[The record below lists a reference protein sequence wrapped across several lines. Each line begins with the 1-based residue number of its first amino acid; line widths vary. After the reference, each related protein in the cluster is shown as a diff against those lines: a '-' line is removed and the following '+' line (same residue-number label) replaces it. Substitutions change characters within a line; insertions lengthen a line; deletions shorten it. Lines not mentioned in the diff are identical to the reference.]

1 MTIDKRIEPQELS
14 QHSSRQSCWLA
25 IHGTVWDVTCFID
38 KHPGGANMI
47 LSNTGKDAT
56 PAYEDFHSPELIEQ
70 TLGSDAKRGL
80 LRPETIV
87 EKAQRDG
94 IEDKKISSKVN
105 QPSLR
110 AMISLADFEKMA
122 SIHMSPMAWAYVTSG
137 ADDEISCLEN
147 ARAYSKVFLR
157 PRVLRDV
164 QTVDCSTTILGQKS
178 SLPFYTSPVGLGK
191 MVHPDGECAIAS
203 AVGKEGIIQVVNTV
217 SSMPIEQ
224 IMESRVNT
232 EQPIFW
238 QLYADRDL
246 NKSVAFVRR
255 VEQAG
260 VKAIWL
266 TVDSPV
272 VGKRERDE
280 RATASGAD
288 TETMEEIVGNDKA
301 TGLATTNTGFINA
314 GIDWSIVDWL
324 RRITTLP
331 IVVKGIQCYED
342 AAIAFER
349 KVDGI
354 VLSNHGGRSQD
365 TSQPPLL
372 TLLEINRFAPHV
384 LGKHM
389 EIFVDGGIRRGTDI
403 IKALALGATAV
414 GIGRPTLFSMA
425 GGFGSYGVRR
435 MIQILRR
442 ELQINMAMI
451 GARDFGGLDAS
462 MLNTRQLEYM
472 LSSGYCK
479 L

>member
-1 MTIDKRIEPQELS
+1 MASHIEPQELS
-14 QHSSRQSCWLA
+14 QHASRQSCWIA
-25 IHGTVWDVTCFID
+25 IHGTVWDVTTFVD
-38 KHPGGANMI
+38 KHPGGANLI
-47 LSNTGKDAT
+47 LSQGGKDAT
-56 PAYEDFHSPELIEQ
+56 SAYEDFHSSELVEQ
-70 TLGSDAKRGL
+70 TLGLDAKRGA
-80 LRPETIV
+80 LRPETAA
-87 EKAQRDG
+87 EKFQRDALQ
-94 IEDKKISSKVN
+94 EKKIPSKAK

-110 AMISLADFEKMA
+110 AMISLADFEKMG
-122 SIHMSPMAWAYVTSG
+122 SIHMSPTAWAYVTSG
-137 ADDEISCLEN
+137 ADDEISCREN

-164 QTVDCSTTILGQKS
+164 RTVDCSTTILGQKS
-178 SLPFYTSPVGLGK
+178 GLPFYTSPVGLGK

-224 IMESRVNT
+224 IMESRVNA
-232 EQPIFW
+232 EQPVFW

-246 NKSVAFVRR
+246 DKSAAFVRR
-255 VEQAG
+255 VERAG

-280 RATASGAD
+280 RATASGVD
-288 TETMEEIVGNDKA
+288 TETLEDIVEGDKA
-301 TGLATTNTGFINA
+301 TGLAATNTGFINA

-324 RRITTLP
+324 RNITHLP

-342 AAIAFER
+342 AAIAFEH

-365 TSQPPLL
+365 TAQPPLL
-372 TLLEINRFAPHV
+372 TLLEINKFTPHI

-389 EIFVDGGIRRGTDI
+389 EVFVDGGIRRGTDI

-425 GGFGSYGVRR
+425 GGFGSHGVRR
-435 MIQILRR
+435 MIQVLRR
-442 ELQINMAMI
+442 ELQINMAMV
-451 GARDFGGLDAS
+451 GARNIDEINES
-462 MLNTRQLEYM
+462 MLNARQLEHM
-472 LSSGYCK
+472 LSFGHHK

>member
-1 MTIDKRIEPQELS
+1 MANLIEPQELS
-14 QHSSRQSCWLA
+14 QHASRQSCWLSL
-25 IHGTVWDVTCFID
+25 HGTVWDVTAFMNE
-38 KHPGGANMI
+38 HPGGASLI
-47 LSNTGKDAT
+47 LSNSGKDAT
-56 PAYEDFHSPELIEQ
+56 SAYEDFHSAELVEKI
-70 TLGSDAKRGL
+70 LGSDARRGL
-80 LRPETIV
+80 LRPETV
-87 EKAQRDG
+87 AEQAQRD
-94 IEDKKISSKVN
+94 ELQKQKASSKAK

-110 AMISLADFEKMA
+110 AMVSLADFEKMA
-122 SIHMSPMAWAYVTSG
+122 SSHMSPTAWAYVISG

-164 QTVDCSTTILGQKS
+164 RTVDCSTTILGQKS

-191 MVHPDGECAIAS
+191 MVHPDGESAIAS

-224 IMESRVNT
+224 IMESRVNE
-232 EQPIFW
+232 EQPVFW

-246 NKSVAFVRR
+246 DKSVAFVRR
-255 VEQAG
+255 VERAG

-280 RATASGAD
+280 RATASGAG
-288 TETMEEIVGNDKA
+288 TETMEEIVDSDRT
-301 TGLATTNTGFINA
+301 TGLAATNTGFINA

-331 IVVKGIQCYED
+331 IVIKGIQCHED
-342 AAIAFER
+342 AAIAFEH
-349 KVDGI
+349 KVNGI

-365 TSQPPLL
+365 TAQPPLL
-372 TLLEINRFAPHV
+372 TLLEINRFAPHI

-389 EIFVDGGIRRGTDI
+389 EVFVDGGVRRGTDI

-435 MIQILRR
+435 MIQILRK

-451 GARDFGGLDAS
+451 GARSIGELDAS
-462 MLNTRQLEYM
+462 MLNVRQLEHM
-472 LSSGYCK
+472 LPSGCCK

>member
-1 MTIDKRIEPQELS
+1 MAAHIEPQDLS
-14 QHSSRQSCWLA
+14 QHNSRQSCWLA
-25 IHGTVWDVTCFID
+25 IHGTVWDVTSFID
-38 KHPGGANMI
+38 KHPGGASLI
-47 LSNTGKDAT
+47 LSNSGKDAT
-56 PAYEDFHSPELIEQ
+56 STYEDFHSPEIVKQ
-70 TLGSDAKRGL
+70 TLGLDAKRGL
-80 LRPETIV
+80 LRPETPA
-87 EKAQRDG
+87 ERSQRNG
-94 IEDKKISSKVN
+94 IEEKKLSAKAK

-110 AMISLADFEKMA
+110 AMVSLADFEKMA
-122 SIHMSPMAWAYVTSG
+122 SVHMSPAAWAYVISG
-137 ADDEISCLEN
+137 ADDEISCHEN

-157 PRVLRDV
+157 PRVLRNV

-191 MVHPDGECAIAS
+191 MVHPDGECAIAN

-224 IMESRVNT
+224 IMVSRVNA
-232 EQPIFW
+232 EQPVFW

-246 NKSVAFVRR
+246 DKSITFVRR
-255 VEQAG
+255 VERAG

-280 RATASGAD
+280 RAAASGDA
-288 TETMEEIVGNDKA
+288 TETMEEIVESDKA
-301 TGLATTNTGFINA
+301 TGLAVANTGFINA

-324 RRITTLP
+324 RRITKLP
-331 IVVKGIQCYED
+331 IVIKGIQRHED
-342 AAIAFER
+342 AAIAFDH
-349 KVDGI
+349 KVNGI

-365 TSQPPLL
+365 TAQPPLL
-372 TLLEINRFAPHV
+372 TLLEINKFAPHI

-389 EIFVDGGIRRGTDI
+389 EVFVDGGIRRGTDI
-403 IKALALGATAV
+403 VKALALGATAV

-435 MIQILRR
+435 MIQVLRR
-442 ELQINMAMI
+442 ELEINMAMI
-451 GARDFGGLDAS
+451 GARNIDELDSS

-472 LSSGYCK
+472 LSSDYCK

>member
-1 MTIDKRIEPQELS
+1 MSSQIEPQELS
-14 QHSSRQSCWLA
+14 QHASRQSCWIA
-25 IHGTVWDVTCFID
+25 IHGTAWDVTTFID
-38 KHPGGANMI
+38 KHPGGASLI
-47 LSNTGKDAT
+47 LSQSGKDAT
-56 PAYEDFHSPELIEQ
+56 SAYEDFHSPELVEQ
-70 TLGSDAKRGL
+70 TLGLDAKRGS
-80 LRPETIV
+80 LRPETAA
-87 EKAQRDG
+87 EKLRRDVLQ
-94 IEDKKISSKVN
+94 DKKIPSQAK

-110 AMISLADFEKMA
+110 AMISLADFQKMA
-122 SIHMSPMAWAYVTSG
+122 SVHMSPTAWAYVISG
-137 ADDEISCLEN
+137 ADDEISCREN

-164 QTVDCSTTILGQKS
+164 QTVNCSTTILGQKS

-224 IMESRVNT
+224 IMESRLNA
-232 EQPIFW
+232 EQPVFW

-246 NKSVAFVRR
+246 NKSVAFVKR
-255 VEQAG
+255 VERAG

-280 RATASGAD
+280 RMTSSGD
-288 TETMEEIVGNDKA
+288 VVETMEEVVGNDKA
-301 TGLATTNTGFINA
+301 TGLAATNTGFINA
-314 GIDWSIVDWL
+314 GIDWSIVDRL
-324 RRITTLP
+324 KRITTLP
-331 IVVKGIQCYED
+331 IVIKGIQCYED

-365 TSQPPLL
+365 TAQPPLL
-372 TLLEINRFAPHV
+372 TLLEINKFAPQI

-389 EIFVDGGIRRGTDI
+389 EVFVDGGARRGTDI
-403 IKALALGATAV
+403 VKALALGATAV
-414 GIGRPTLFSMA
+414 GIGRPVLFSMA

-451 GARDFGGLDAS
+451 GARNIGELDSS
-462 MLNTRQLEYM
+462 MLNTRQLEHM
-472 LSSGYCK
+472 LSSDSCK

>member
-1 MTIDKRIEPQELS
+1 MASHIEPQELT
-14 QHSSRQSCWLA
+14 QHASRQSCWIA
-25 IHGTVWDVTCFID
+25 IHGTVWDVTSFVD
-38 KHPGGANMI
+38 KHPGGASLI
-47 LSNTGKDAT
+47 LSQSGKDAT
-56 PAYEDFHSPELIEQ
+56 SAYEDFHSLELAEQ
-70 TLGSDAKRGL
+70 TLGLDAKRGV
-80 LRPETIV
+80 LRSETAA
-87 EKAQRDG
+87 EKFQREAF
-94 IEDKKISSKVN
+94 EDRKIPSKAK

-122 SIHMSPMAWAYVTSG
+122 STHMSPTAWAYVVSG
-137 ADDEISCLEN
+137 ADDEISCHEN

-164 QTVDCSTTILGQKS
+164 RTVDGSTTILGQKS

-191 MVHPDGECAIAS
+191 MVHPDGECAIAR

-224 IMESRVNT
+224 IMESRVNA
-232 EQPIFW
+232 EQPVFW

-246 NKSVAFVRR
+246 DKSAAFVER
-255 VEQAG
+255 VERAG

-280 RATASGAD
+280 RATASGTD
-288 TETMEEIVGNDKA
+288 TETMEEIVEGDKA
-301 TGLATTNTGFINA
+301 TGLAAKNTGFINA

-324 RRITTLP
+324 RGITNLP
-331 IVVKGIQCYED
+331 IVVKGIQSYED
-342 AAIAFER
+342 ATIAFEH
-349 KVDGI
+349 KTDGV

-365 TSQPPLL
+365 TAQPPLL
-372 TLLEINRFAPHV
+372 TLLEINKFAPHI

-389 EIFVDGGIRRGTDI
+389 EVFVDGGVRRGTDI

-435 MIQILRR
+435 MVQILRR

-451 GARDFGGLDAS
+451 GARNIGELESG
-462 MLNTRQLEYM
+462 MLNTRQLEHM
-472 LSSGYCK
+472 LSSSSCK

>member
-1 MTIDKRIEPQELS
+1 M
-14 QHSSRQSCWLA
+14 
-25 IHGTVWDVTCFID
+25 
-38 KHPGGANMI
+38 
-47 LSNTGKDAT
+47 
-56 PAYEDFHSPELIEQ
+56 
-70 TLGSDAKRGL
+70 
-80 LRPETIV
+80 
-87 EKAQRDG
+87 
-94 IEDKKISSKVN
+94 
-105 QPSLR
+105 
-110 AMISLADFEKMA
+110 
-122 SIHMSPMAWAYVTSG
+122 
-137 ADDEISCLEN
+137 
-147 ARAYSKVFLR
+147 
-157 PRVLRDV
+157 
-164 QTVDCSTTILGQKS
+164 
-178 SLPFYTSPVGLGK
+178 
-191 MVHPDGECAIAS
+191 
-203 AVGKEGIIQVVNTV
+203 
-217 SSMPIEQ
+217 
-224 IMESRVNT
+224 
-232 EQPIFW
+232 
-238 QLYADRDL
+238 
-246 NKSVAFVRR
+246 
-255 VEQAG
+255 
-260 VKAIWL
+260 
-266 TVDSPV
+266 
-272 VGKRERDE
+272 
-280 RATASGAD
+280 
-288 TETMEEIVGNDKA
+288 
-301 TGLATTNTGFINA
+301 
-314 GIDWSIVDWL
+314 
-324 RRITTLP
+324 P

>member
-1 MTIDKRIEPQELS
+1 MTAQIEPQELS
-14 QHSSRQSCWLA
+14 QHVSRQSCWLA
-25 IHGTVWDVTCFID
+25 INKTVWDVTNFID
-38 KHPGGANMI
+38 KHPGGANLI
-47 LSNTGKDAT
+47 LSNSGKDAT
-56 PAYEDFHSPELIEQ
+56 SAYEDFHSPELVEQ
-70 TLGSDAKRGL
+70 TLGSDARRGL
-80 LRPETIV
+80 LRPETAA
-87 EKAQRDG
+87 EKIQRNQLQAKE
-94 IEDKKISSKVN
+94 ITPKDK

-110 AMISLADFEKMA
+110 AMVSLADFEKMA
-122 SIHMSPMAWAYVTSG
+122 SVHMSPTAWAYVISG
-137 ADDEISCLEN
+137 ADDEISCREN
-147 ARAYSKVFLR
+147 ARAYSKIFLR

-164 QTVDCSTTILGQKS
+164 RTVDCSTTILGHKS
-178 SLPFYTSPVGLGK
+178 GLPIYTSPVGLGK
-191 MVHPDGECAIAS
+191 LVHPDGECAIAS

-224 IMESRVNT
+224 IMGSRVNA
-232 EQPIFW
+232 EQPVFW

-246 NKSVAFVRR
+246 DKSVAFIER
-255 VEQAG
+255 VERAG

-280 RATASGAD
+280 RSAAD
-288 TETMEEIVGNDKA
+288 SDVVETMDEIVGSEKA
-301 TGLATTNTGFINA
+301 TGLAATNTSFINS
-314 GIDWSIVDWL
+314 GIDWSIVDYL
-324 RRITTLP
+324 RRITDLP
-331 IVVKGIQCYED
+331 IVIKGIQCHED
-342 AAIAFER
+342 AAMAFEHR
-349 KVDGI
+349 VDGI

-365 TSQPPLL
+365 TAQPPLL
-372 TLLEINRFAPHV
+372 TLLEINKFAPHI

-389 EIFVDGGIRRGTDI
+389 EVLLDGGVRRGTDI

-451 GARDFGGLDAS
+451 GAQNISELDSS
-462 MLNTRQLEYM
+462 MLNTRQLEHM
-472 LSSGYCK
+472 LSSGCCR